1 MESTKIILCY
11 GDSNTW
17 GYIPGSGERYA
28 ADVRWPG
35 VMRQHLGENFTVI
48 EEGLNGRTTVWED
61 PYRPGRNGFK
71 LLLPILDT
79 HRPIDLVIVMLGT
92 NDLKHS
98 RNNQV
103 LDSAR
108 GVGLIVETILKTD
121 AGPAASTPQVLLVA
135 PPEIVELADMSQSL
149 FRGAAAK
156 SQEFSQALAAVAN
169 SLGCEFLDS
178 ASIVAS
184 SPIDGVHLA
193 ADEHQKLGKAVS
205 EKILGVFS
213 P

>member
-1 MESTKIILCY
+1 MKTILCY

-17 GYIPGSGERYA
+17 GYIPGSAERYA
-28 ADVRWPG
+28 ADIRWPG
-35 VMRQHLGENFTVI
+35 VMRKQLGENFTVI

-71 LLLPILDT
+71 LLVPILDT
-79 HRPIDLVIVMLGT
+79 HRPVDLVIVMLGT

-121 AGPAASTPQVLLVA
+121 AGPAAKPPKVLLVA
-135 PPEIVELADMSQSL
+135 PAVIVELADMSQSL
-149 FRGAAAK
+149 FYGAAEK
-156 SQEFSQALAAVAN
+156 SWKFAPEFAAVAN
-169 SLGCEFLDS
+169 TLGCEFLDS
-178 ASIVAS
+178 ASIVES
-184 SPIDGVHLA
+184 SLVDGVHLTA
-193 ADEHQKLGKAVS
+193 GEHLKLGNAIAL
-205 EKILGVFS
+205 KIEQIFKS
-213 P
+213 